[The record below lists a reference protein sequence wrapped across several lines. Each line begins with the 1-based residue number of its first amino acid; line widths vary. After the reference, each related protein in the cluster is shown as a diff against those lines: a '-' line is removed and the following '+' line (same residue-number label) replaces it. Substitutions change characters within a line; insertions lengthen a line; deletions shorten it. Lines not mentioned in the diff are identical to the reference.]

1 MSEDEEVV
9 FEGHELHNYLC
20 QQGFTDFE
28 VVRCS
33 TSVQDPET
41 KKSEIV
47 RHQLWAAFKG
57 VLQPLIPKWWM
68 PHKKKLASLQMEIEI
83 ILRSGLLLDDDSHF
97 LESLDLPTD
106 FMNDKPL
113 WTEISLLH
121 GILLC
126 GTMFI
131 WKRKVIHGLFPV
143 LYSLLAAEHVLSN
156 WHFSMQRTR
165 MSDAVTKLL
174 SCCKDLYFLQ
184 RKSLHFVQENELLFR
199 GFTLAKTSSV
209 AFCLE
214 STAAPCLAK
223 KWYVMSGLR
232 VLIARSTLEAI
243 NTLQICTKTLVMSCP
258 LSGQLDKSNHYLAF
272 LGKEGLGIAEI
283 NTDEGTELPLGILKK
298 LHEVYVLLQSEFLR
312 RLALCFL
319 VKLWK
324 DARQN
329 ILPVFTL
336 VSDVSAKFSEYLS
349 NLNQDYKFFSC
360 YGLSAVDD
368 TSLKM
373 PKRKPWRYFNAYV
386 GIHSARLHLQG
397 MLHRTKE
404 IEELLETH
412 TDETEAAENNT
423 LSQNLKNALTDIV
436 TELHSCTSC
445 LQVAISQFSV
455 LNQPSAQYSAIKAS
469 EILNHNKSEEKQK
482 PIVVG
487 FTDLDPQIED
497 EVFEAVISHGNTGF
511 DDDDDGNLMSL
522 NAADR
527 IKCQLEKE
535 CSDRMLLELKTVLIH
550 KAHEWEEREAK
561 ALRKKGIQSAE
572 KADIEDRVTVESS
585 ESVLHFDRD
594 YNSGAVP
601 ERADRHV
608 SLSER
613 LNQGKIVAATLETM
627 ERDNSIVNDPFTSLA
642 MKPEGNWPLP
652 RLKTGKL
659 FSSGIVTSSNVEACH
674 TAGEHVK
681 TLIVGASAV
690 QPKYAGY
697 DVSEE
702 TFSGS
707 GENSSSSESENID

>member
-1 MSEDEEVV
+1 MFMSQQIAHSLGYYTFLNLESSSYNHAEK
-9 FEGHELHNYLC
+9 GHELHNYLC

-336 VSDVSAKFSEYLS
+336 
-349 NLNQDYKFFSC
+349 
-360 YGLSAVDD
+360 
-368 TSLKM
+368 
-373 PKRKPWRYFNAYV
+373 
-386 GIHSARLHLQG
+386 G